1 MDLFNDRNPRLDLK
15 PVVIFNKYLRTVF
28 LLGRCECGRC
38 KDAGYDDSAF
48 KPKHNIEIDGLNH
61 MRRFAIS
68 LASDTAMALENAW
81 ESFYQASMDLT
92 DMSLWLK
99 AVQKFTDESNLRYL
113 LPVLIES
120 GYAEDTD
127 GELRVRYFRK
137 AE

>member
-15 PVVIFNKYLRTVF
+15 PVVIFNKYLRSV
-28 LLGRCECGRC
+28 LLPGRCECGRC

-61 MRRFAIS
+61 KRQFAIS
-68 LASDTAMALENAW
+68 SASDTAMVLENAW
-81 ESFYQASMDLT
+81 ESFYQAPMDLT

-99 AVQKFTDESNLRYL
+99 AVQKLTDESSLRYL

-120 GYAEDTD
+120 GYAEDAD
-127 GELRVRYFRK
+127 GELRLRYLRK
-137 AE
+137 AG